1 MVAPPFP
8 PFPAVCSQKRQAIK
22 DRHFLSVSLSCVQQV
37 SHVNTLLALWDPR
50 CHKCPP
56 EHVQG
61 QHNSP
66 WHLISNTAQVA
77 ASSSQPQGGSFHY
90 EASYFSPLASTRTH
104 FFVCFSTVLHIP
116 RSCFG
121 QHFQD
126 APVISVS
133 AVISALN
140 YHCQEPRAQG
150 L

>member
-22 DRHFLSVSLSCVQQV
+22 DRHFLSVSLSCVLQV
-37 SHVNTLLALWDPR
+37 SHVNTALALWDPR
-50 CHKCPP
+50 CDTVSQ
-56 EHVQG
+56 VQG

-66 WHLISNTAQVA
+66 WYLISNTAQVA
-77 ASSSQPQGGSFHY
+77 ASSSQPQGGRFHY
-90 EASYFSPLASTRTH
+90 ETSYFSPLASTHKH
-104 FFVCFSTVLHIP
+104 FFICFSTVLHIP
-116 RSCFG
+116 HSCFG